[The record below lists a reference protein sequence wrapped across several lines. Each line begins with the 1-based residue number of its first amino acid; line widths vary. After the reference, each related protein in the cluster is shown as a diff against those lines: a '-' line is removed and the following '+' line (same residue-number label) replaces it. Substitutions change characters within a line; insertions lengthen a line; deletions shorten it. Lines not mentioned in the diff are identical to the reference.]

1 MAMAT
6 VFLRAKKT
14 TKKVEAAG
22 KGDRRYSRIRKRGT
36 NRDGSI
42 KRKRGWVIYEAGNER
57 DSDLEVRSKRTH
69 LKRAGTSLV

>member
-6 VFLRAKKT
+6 VFLLAKKT

-57 DSDLEVRSKRTH
+57 DGDLEVRSKRTH